1 MDVSKLLTILSRYSL
16 SSFCLSDYIRWL
28 GQHANTDI
36 KHIDLISTLEVEDVV
51 RLEKLEHLL
60 SDARQIL
67 GLSETQF
74 KTSLGFADDLLSP
87 DPEKMHD
94 ILAEPVMVISLAKKG
109 FDNIRKLPKFIK
121 HQSQRLPAADFTA
134 ERINKK
140 FAIELKTIRME
151 NNPRPEPGVPMR
163 NAMIPSWWRVMFRN
177 NSITKIEDKNR
188 RVLTQLANTKNH
200 LGCHFG
206 MLALYNRRMGP
217 STLMATQ
224 DYLQEL
230 NAIRSLYPELDYI
243 FFKDYFGE
251 VVTCPEYEPGSR
263 LLPGERRAK
272 AARQARVRPLS
283 EALHYDR

>member
-1 MDVSKLLTILSRYSL
+1 MDVSKLLAILSRYSL

-28 GQHANTDI
+28 GQHANIDI
-36 KHIDLISTLEVEDVV
+36 KHNDLISILEAENVE
-51 RLEKLEHLL
+51 RLEKLEQLL
-60 SDARQIL
+60 LDARQIL
-67 GLSETQF
+67 GLSEIQF

-87 DPEKMHD
+87 DPEKVHD
-94 ILAEPVMVISLAKKG
+94 ILSEPVIVVSLAKTG

-121 HQSQRLPAADFTA
+121 HQNQRLPAADFTA
-134 ERINKK
+134 ERTDKK

-151 NNPRPEPGVPMR
+151 NNPRPEQGVPMG

-188 RVLTQLANTKNH
+188 RVLTQLTNTKSH
-200 LGCHFG
+200 LDCHFG

-217 STLMATQ
+217 STLMTTQ

-230 NAIRSLYPELDYI
+230 NSIRSLYPELDYI

-251 VVTCPEYEPGSR
+251 VVVCPE
-263 LLPGERRAK
+263 L
-272 AARQARVRPLS
+272 
-283 EALHYDR
+283 